1 MLIALGL
8 EPEAEAVYRALLE
21 RREEGVAQL
30 SGRLGLTEPQ
40 VRGALDR
47 LSELSLVRGSYEAPG
62 RLYAVSPEV
71 GLEVLLARQQ
81 AELAAQQQRIDAS
94 RAAAAQLIAEHAAV
108 RPAEGPG
115 VEQLAGLDA
124 IRDRLVRLTRQ
135 VRQEVMTFAPD
146 GEHTAESIAA
156 ARPLNE
162 ELLGRGV
169 RIRSVHL
176 DSVRNSPHTQ
186 EYLEWLAERGGR
198 VRTVATLPLRMI
210 IIDRTHAVI
219 PADSENSAAGAVV
232 LSGQGTLVALC
243 ALFETVW
250 QAARRIGDSERR
262 GPGELTDTEEAA
274 VKLLA
279 EGYTDEAIAK
289 RLGVSP
295 RTARRVAGGLM
306 HRLDAR
312 SRFEAGVRAVQSGW
326 IR

>member
-1 MLIALGL
+1 
-8 EPEAEAVYRALLE
+8 
-21 RREEGVAQL
+21 
-30 SGRLGLTEPQ
+30 
-40 VRGALDR
+40 
-47 LSELSLVRGSYEAPG
+47 
-62 RLYAVSPEV
+62 
-71 GLEVLLARQQ
+71 
-81 AELAAQQQRIDAS
+81 
-94 RAAAAQLIAEHAAV
+94 
-108 RPAEGPG
+108 
-115 VEQLAGLDA
+115 
-124 IRDRLVRLTRQ
+124 
-135 VRQEVMTFAPD
+135 
-146 GEHTAESIAA
+146 
-156 ARPLNE
+156 
-162 ELLGRGV
+162 
-169 RIRSVHL
+169 
-176 DSVRNSPHTQ
+176 
-186 EYLEWLAERGGR
+186 